1 MFLAFYLI
9 LVTALFLVIAG
20 GCFIYLLMGIGQLVI
35 GYKERNYTKKRAG
48 WITTI
53 ITVGILSVAIYYY
66 LRFVFS

>member
-9 LVTALFLVIAG
+9 LVTILFLVIAG
-20 GCFIYLLMGIGQLVI
+20 GCFVYLLMGIGQLVI
-35 GYKERNYTKKRAG
+35 GYKERNYTKKRSG